1 MVKSINQCPIGYE
14 NNGFKTV
21 FIDKTGSKKL
31 DDGYDPSRDLIQY
44 SAKYDE
50 NKNILIK
57 VKVDQY
63 DRKAFDGGS
72 SIVFLLDFLKD
83 NGSYLLPFSIRG
95 ATDHWWEVAYSIKNE
110 KINEEVANDV
120 KNIKNKQILTLQN
133 VDEKESEVTVKIDT
147 KKLKELGWDE
157 EYPLYIQILTAK
169 DYTITDSFNDPKPY
183 ENANFLV
190 GAMPINKF
198 LKYNSK
204 CFEIGQRR
212 E

>member
-21 FIDKTGSKKL
+21 FIDKTGSKKM
-31 DDGYDPSRDLIQY
+31 DDGYDPSRDLVQY

-57 VKVDQY
+57 VKVDKY
-63 DRKAFDGGS
+63 DRRAFDGDS
-72 SIVFLLDFLKD
+72 LIVFLIDFLKD

-110 KINEEVANDV
+110 KINEEVADDV
-120 KNIKNKQILTLQN
+120 QNIQNKQILTLQN
-133 VDEKESEVTVKIDT
+133 IDEKESEITVKIDT

-157 EYPLYIQILTAK
+157 DYPLYIQILTVK
-169 DYTITDSFNDPKPY
+169 NDTITDSFNDPKPY

-204 CFEIGQRR
+204 CFEIAP
-212 E
+212 